1 MCEIFS
7 YWAMYLISTLLLST
21 WSSIWGWK
29 SSQIKKCESD
39 LSGLDCTACI
49 SWSTI
54 LPHKERQGVR
64 SVIQCHAHVN
74 CISHKKKQ
82 KTKSVAIRSLQIWCS
97 VVESGMVI
105 DVLVGWHGCPVT
117 RCKGRVWR
125 AVTIMH
131 FLGVWLGRSRRV
143 FKGTIF
149 WDGFKGLAYEFFLWI
164 FSEQFCF
171 ILLLLTFTFLT
182 YVSINFLL

>member
-1 MCEIFS
+1 MTFLGWIVPLVFPGVQS
-7 YWAMYLISTLLLST
+7 YPIKRGRGWGQWYNVMRMWIAFLI
-21 WSSIWGWK
+21 K
-29 SSQIKKCESD
+29 NKK
-39 LSGLDCTACI
+39 T
-49 SWSTI
+49 
-54 LPHKERQGVR
+54 
-64 SVIQCHAHVN
+64 
-74 CISHKKKQ
+74 KK
-82 KTKSVAIRSLQIWCS
+82 KSVAIRSLQIWCS

-171 ILLLLTFTFLT
+171 VLLLLTFTFLT

>member
-1 MCEIFS
+1 MTFLGWIVPLVFPGVQS
-7 YWAMYLISTLLLST
+7 YPIKRGRGWGQWYNVMRMWIAFLI
-21 WSSIWGWK
+21 K
-29 SSQIKKCESD
+29 NKK
-39 LSGLDCTACI
+39 T
-49 SWSTI
+49 
-54 LPHKERQGVR
+54 
-64 SVIQCHAHVN
+64 
-74 CISHKKKQ
+74 KK
-82 KTKSVAIRSLQIWCS
+82 KSVAIRSLQIWCS